1 MDPWEKKKWLVV
13 LGIVLCCVA
22 GGLWQSRSRVPETT
36 AGQAEAQVAVPH
48 PEKKARATIYISGA
62 VQNPGLYQV
71 EPGIRY
77 QEALEVAGGATEE
90 ADLTRVNLARKC
102 KDGSQVNVPFLKKNS
117 RRGRA
122 VGSISTSSGEEGQG
136 ETVIRAS
143 GEQEPLSATGEKV
156 NLNTA
161 TEARLTTLP
170 GIGPS
175 LARRI
180 ILYRQQKPFQRV
192 EDLLQ
197 VPGIGPAKLRR
208 LADQVE
214 V

>member
-22 GGLWQSRSRVPETT
+22 GSLWQSRNRTPETGT
-36 AGQAEAQVAVPH
+36 GQAEAQMAEPRQ
-48 PEKKARATIYISGA
+48 EKKALATVYISGA

-77 QEALEVAGGATEE
+77 QEALKAAGGVTEE
-90 ADLTRVNLARKC
+90 ADLARVNLAKKC
-102 KDGSQVNVPFLKKNS
+102 RDGSQVNVPFLKKSS
-117 RRGRA
+117 RRSRGKENPP
-122 VGSISTSSGEEGQG
+122 GEDGKEKSAAA
-136 ETVIRAS
+136 AS
-143 GEQEPLSATGEKV
+143 GEASAASETVGRV

-161 TEARLTTLP
+161 DEAQLTALP

-180 ILYRQQKPFQRV
+180 ILYRQQKPFRRV
-192 EDLLQ
+192 EDLQQ
-197 VPGIGPAKLRR
+197 VSGIGSAKFRN
-208 LADQVE
+208 LAGRVE

>member
-13 LGIVLCCVA
+13 LAIVLGCVA
-22 GGLWQSRSRVPETT
+22 GGLWQSRSRTPEPA
-36 AGQAEAQVAVPH
+36 AGQAQVAEPR

-62 VQNPGLYQV
+62 VQSPGLYQV

-77 QEALEVAGGATEE
+77 QEALDVAGGATED
-90 ADLTRVNLARKC
+90 ADLTRVNLAKKC

-117 RRGRA
+117 RRSSGTRTISAGSGNGGGSGRA
-122 VGSISTSSGEEGQG
+122 SEEP
-136 ETVIRAS
+136 IA
-143 GEQEPLSATGEKV
+143 ATGGKV

-161 TEARLTTLP
+161 DEAQLTTLP

-180 ILYRQQKPFQRV
+180 IQYRQQKPFQRV
-192 EDLLQ
+192 EDLQQ
-197 VPGIGPAKLRR
+197 VSGIGPAKFRR
-208 LADQVE
+208 LAGQVE

>member
-13 LGIVLCCVA
+13 LAIVLCCVA
-22 GGLWQSRSRVPETT
+22 GGLWQSRSRTVESPG
-36 AGQAEAQVAVPH
+36 GQAQAQVAAPR
-48 PEKKARATIYISGA
+48 PEKKARVTIYISGA
-62 VQNPGLYQV
+62 VQSPGLYQV

-90 ADLTRVNLARKC
+90 ADLTRVNLAKKC
-102 KDGSQVNVPFLKKNS
+102 KDGSQVNVPFLKKSS
-117 RRGRA
+117 RRSSGTRTISAGSGNGGGSGRA
-122 VGSISTSSGEEGQG
+122 SEELTTSAGG
-136 ETVIRAS
+136 
-143 GEQEPLSATGEKV
+143 KV

-161 TEARLTTLP
+161 DEAQLTTLP

-180 ILYRQQKPFQRV
+180 IQYRQQKPFQRV
-192 EDLLQ
+192 EDLQQ
-197 VPGIGPAKLRR
+197 VSGIGPAKFRR

>member
-22 GGLWQSRSRVPETT
+22 GGLWQSRSRTPETGS
-36 AGQAEAQVAVPH
+36 AQAEAQVAAPR
-48 PEKKARATIYISGA
+48 PEKKAKATIYISGA
-62 VQNPGLYQV
+62 VQSPGLYQV

-90 ADLTRVNLARKC
+90 ADLTRVNLAKKC
-102 KDGSQVNVPFLKKNS
+102 RDGSQVNVPFLKKSS
-117 RRGRA
+117 RR
-122 VGSISTSSGEEGQG
+122 SSGAGGAVSASSSGAGAGDTGSYG
-136 ETVIRAS
+136 EPA
-143 GEQEPLSATGEKV
+143 GGGKV

-161 TEARLTTLP
+161 DEAQLITLP

-180 ILYRQQKPFQRV
+180 IQYRQQKPFQRV
-192 EDLLQ
+192 EDLQQ
-197 VPGIGPAKLRR
+197 VSGIGPAKFRG
-208 LADQVE
+208 LAGRVE

>member
-13 LGIVLCCVA
+13 LAIVLGCVA
-22 GGLWQSRSRVPETT
+22 GGLWQSRSRTPEPA
-36 AGQAEAQVAVPH
+36 AGQAQAQVAEPR
-48 PEKKARATIYISGA
+48 PEKKARVTIYISGA
-62 VQNPGLYQV
+62 VQSPGLYQV

-90 ADLTRVNLARKC
+90 ADLTRVNLAKKC
-102 KDGSQVNVPFLKKNS
+102 KDGSQVNVPFLKKSS
-117 RRGRA
+117 RRSSGTRTISE
-122 VGSISTSSGEEGQG
+122 GSGNGGGSGSTSEGQAAG
-136 ETVIRAS
+136 
-143 GEQEPLSATGEKV
+143 GKV

-161 TEARLTTLP
+161 DEAQLTTLP

-180 ILYRQQKPFQRV
+180 IQYRQQKPFQRA
-192 EDLLQ
+192 EDLQQ
-197 VPGIGPAKLRR
+197 VSGIGPAKFRR
-208 LADQVE
+208 LAGQVE

>member
-22 GGLWQSRSRVPETT
+22 GGLWQSRNRTPETGT
-36 AGQAEAQVAVPH
+36 GQAEAQMAEPRQ
-48 PEKKARATIYISGA
+48 EKKALATVYISGA

-77 QEALEVAGGATEE
+77 QEALKAAGGVTEE
-90 ADLTRVNLARKC
+90 ADLARVNLAKKC
-102 KDGSQVNVPFLKKNS
+102 RDGSQVNVPFLKKSS
-117 RRGRA
+117 RRSRGKENPP
-122 VGSISTSSGEEGQG
+122 GEDGKEKSAA
-136 ETVIRAS
+136 TAS
-143 GEQEPLSATGEKV
+143 GEASAASDTVGRV

-161 TEARLTTLP
+161 DEAQLIALP

-180 ILYRQQKPFQRV
+180 ILYRQQKPFRRV
-192 EDLLQ
+192 EDLQQ
-197 VPGIGPAKLRR
+197 VSGIGSAKFRN
-208 LADQVE
+208 LAGRVE

>member
-22 GGLWQSRSRVPETT
+22 GGLWQSRNRTPETGT
-36 AGQAEAQVAVPH
+36 GQAEAQMAEPRQ
-48 PEKKARATIYISGA
+48 EKKALATVYISGA

-77 QEALEVAGGATEE
+77 QEALKAAGGVTEE
-90 ADLTRVNLARKC
+90 ADLARVNLAKKC
-102 KDGSQVNVPFLKKNS
+102 RDGSQVNVPFLKKSS
-117 RRGRA
+117 RRSRGKENPP
-122 VGSISTSSGEEGQG
+122 GEDGKEKSAA
-136 ETVIRAS
+136 TAS
-143 GEQEPLSATGEKV
+143 GEASAASDTVGRV

-161 TEARLTTLP
+161 DEAQLTALP

-180 ILYRQQKPFQRV
+180 ILYRQQKPFRRV
-192 EDLLQ
+192 EDLQQ
-197 VPGIGPAKLRR
+197 VSGIGSAKFRN
-208 LADQVE
+208 LAGRVE

>member
-22 GGLWQSRSRVPETT
+22 GGLWQSRSHPPEPQG
-36 AGQAEAQVAVPH
+36 GQAQVAVPRS
-48 PEKKARATIYISGA
+48 EKKAKVTIYISGA

-90 ADLTRVNLARKC
+90 ADLTRVNLAKKC
-102 KDGSQVNVPFLKKNS
+102 KDGSQVNVPFLKKGS
-117 RRGRA
+117 RRSSSHIGTASGGNESRESA
-122 VGSISTSSGEEGQG
+122 GSGSGEAMS
-136 ETVIRAS
+136 AS
-143 GEQEPLSATGEKV
+143 SPGGKV

-161 TEARLTTLP
+161 DEAQLTTLP
-170 GIGPS
+170 GIGS
-175 LARRI
+175 ALARRI

-192 EDLLQ
+192 EDLQQ
-197 VPGIGPAKLRR
+197 VSGIGPAKFRR

>member
-13 LGIVLCCVA
+13 LAIVLCCVA
-22 GGLWQSRSRVPETT
+22 GGLWQSRSRTPEPA
-36 AGQAEAQVAVPH
+36 AGQAQAQVAAPR
-48 PEKKARATIYISGA
+48 PEKKAKVTIYISGA
-62 VQNPGLYQV
+62 VQSPGLYQV

-90 ADLTRVNLARKC
+90 ADLTRVNLAKKC
-102 KDGSQVNVPFLKKNS
+102 KDGSQVNVPFLKRSS
-117 RRGRA
+117 RRSSGTRTISE
-122 VGSISTSSGEEGQG
+122 GSGNGGGSGSTSEGQAAG
-136 ETVIRAS
+136 
-143 GEQEPLSATGEKV
+143 GKV

-161 TEARLTTLP
+161 DEAQLTTLP

-180 ILYRQQKPFQRV
+180 LQYRQQKPFQRV
-192 EDLLQ
+192 EDLQQ
-197 VPGIGPAKLRR
+197 VSGIGPAKFRR

>member
-22 GGLWQSRSRVPETT
+22 GGLWQSRSRTPETQG
-36 AGQAEAQVAVPH
+36 GQAQAQVAAPR

-102 KDGSQVNVPFLKKNS
+102 KDGSQVNVPFLKKSS
-117 RRGRA
+117 RRSSSG
-122 VGSISTSSGEEGQG
+122 TSSGGNGGG
-136 ETVIRAS
+136 ERAGSVS
-143 GEQEPLSATGEKV
+143 GEPAAPPPAGGKV

-161 TEARLTTLP
+161 DEAQLTTLP

-180 ILYRQQKPFQRV
+180 ILHRQQKPFQRV
-192 EDLLQ
+192 EDLQQ
-197 VPGIGPAKLRR
+197 VSGIGPAKFRR
-208 LADQVE
+208 LAGQVE

>member
-1 MDPWEKKKWLVV
+1 MDPWERKKWLVI
-13 LGIVLCCVA
+13 LGIVLCCAA
-22 GGLWQSRSRVPETT
+22 GGLWHSRSQTREPQ
-36 AGQAEAQVAVPH
+36 GSQAEAQVVAVR
-48 PEKKARATIYISGA
+48 PERKARVTIYISGA

-77 QEALEVAGGATEE
+77 QEALEVAGGVTEE

-102 KDGSQVNVPFLKKNS
+102 KDGSQVNVPFLKKSS
-117 RRGRA
+117 RRNRGNSGTTPVSGVSEGRSA
-122 VGSISTSSGEEGQG
+122 GDGAFEE
-136 ETVIRAS
+136 AS
-143 GEQEPLSATGEKV
+143 PGPVPGGKV

-161 TEARLTTLP
+161 DEAQLSTLP

-197 VPGIGPAKLRR
+197 VSGIGPAKLRR

>member
-13 LGIVLCCVA
+13 LAIVLCCVA
-22 GGLWQSRSRVPETT
+22 GGLWQSRSRTPEPA
-36 AGQAEAQVAVPH
+36 AGQAQAQVAAPR

-62 VQNPGLYQV
+62 VQSPGLYQV

-77 QEALEVAGGATEE
+77 QEALDVAGGATED
-90 ADLTRVNLARKC
+90 ADLTRVNLAKKC
-102 KDGSQVNVPFLKKNS
+102 KDGSQVNVPFLKKSS
-117 RRGRA
+117 RRSSTA
-122 VGSISTSSGEEGQG
+122 AGSGGNGTGGGPAGPAEGPAAIPG
-136 ETVIRAS
+136 
-143 GEQEPLSATGEKV
+143 GKV

-161 TEARLTTLP
+161 DEAQLTTLP

-180 ILYRQQKPFQRV
+180 LQYRQQKPFQRV
-192 EDLLQ
+192 EDLQQ
-197 VPGIGPAKLRR
+197 VSGIGPAKFRR

>member
-13 LGIVLCCVA
+13 LAIVLCCLA
-22 GGLWQSRSRVPETT
+22 GGLWQSHSRTIESPG
-36 AGQAEAQVAVPH
+36 GQAQAQVVVPR
-48 PEKKARATIYISGA
+48 PEKKTRATIYISGA
-62 VQNPGLYQV
+62 VQSPGLYQV
-71 EPGIRY
+71 EHGIRY
-77 QEALEVAGGATEE
+77 KEALDVAGGATED
-90 ADLTRVNLARKC
+90 ADLTRVNLAKKC

-117 RRGRA
+117 RRGSGTRTISEGNGNGG
-122 VGSISTSSGEEGQG
+122 GSG
-136 ETVIRAS
+136 RAS
-143 GEQEPLSATGEKV
+143 EGTAAATGGKV

-161 TEARLTTLP
+161 DEAQLTTLP

-180 ILYRQQKPFQRV
+180 IQYRQQKLFQRV
-192 EDLLQ
+192 EELQ
-197 VPGIGPAKLRR
+197 QVSGIGPAKFRR

>member
-22 GGLWQSRSRVPETT
+22 GGLWQSRSRTPENPG
-36 AGQAEAQVAVPH
+36 GQAQAQVAAPR

-102 KDGSQVNVPFLKKNS
+102 KDGSQVNVPFLKKSS
-117 RRGRA
+117 RR
-122 VGSISTSSGEEGQG
+122 SSSSGGSSG
-136 ETVIRAS
+136 WHGS
-143 GEQEPLSATGEKV
+143 GESPASVAGEPEASPSAGGKV

-161 TEARLTTLP
+161 DEARLTTLP
-170 GIGPS
+170 GIGPA

-180 ILYRQQKPFQRV
+180 ILYRQQKPFQQV
-192 EDLLQ
+192 EDLQQ
-197 VPGIGPAKLRR
+197 VSGIGPAKFRR
-208 LADQVE
+208 LAGQVE